1 MTVSCPKCGRKL
13 TVEPRLFGHLLGC
26 PYCMARFAAPAPPR
40 RKRPSGWI
48 FLFVAILAP
57 FCFIAKLP
65 RMLLTGLASALSGG
79 RRPGLASRP
88 SRKRP
93 RISDTAISEREE
105 DDLQLDYDDDEELDE
120 EMNGDSSDE
129 SPSRERQYYD
139 SSGSFAGYRDES
151 GWFHGE
157 GGHNYMGYMEDD
169 GSFYDGSGADR
180 GQVEEGGLLWEEGKG
195 YTGSHEDGHFSEEGH
210 YGVPDV
216 YEEGGDGTGGAFDSM
231 YDDDDDD
238 DD

>member
-26 PYCMARFAAPAPPR
+26 PYCMARFVAPDPARNAR
-40 RKRPSGWI
+40 RSERQG
-48 FLFVAILAP
+48 FLSRLLAP
-57 FCFIAKLP
+57 FDAV
-65 RMLLTGLASALSGG
+65 
-79 RRPGLASRP
+79 
-88 SRKRP
+88 
-93 RISDTAISEREE
+93 D
-105 DDLQLDYDDDEELDE
+105 DDDEYLDDELD
-120 EMNGDSSDE
+120 NDGSSE

-157 GGHNYMGYMEDD
+157 GGRNYAGYMEDD
-169 GSFYDGSGADR
+169 GSFYDGSGAYR

-195 YTGSHEDGHFSEEGH
+195 YTGFHEDGHFSEEGH

-216 YEEGGDGTGGAFDSM
+216 YEAGGDGTGGAFDSM